1 MPIQFGC
8 ETQMQ
13 YHRTPAG
20 NADVP
25 NVNDNYATF
34 DRGTFDAVAASFEAR
49 THYRHNS
56 WIGWGLDGQ
65 VSLF

>member
-1 MPIQFGC
+1 
-8 ETQMQ
+8 MQ

-56 WIGWGLDGQ
+56 WIGWGLDG
-65 VSLF
+65 